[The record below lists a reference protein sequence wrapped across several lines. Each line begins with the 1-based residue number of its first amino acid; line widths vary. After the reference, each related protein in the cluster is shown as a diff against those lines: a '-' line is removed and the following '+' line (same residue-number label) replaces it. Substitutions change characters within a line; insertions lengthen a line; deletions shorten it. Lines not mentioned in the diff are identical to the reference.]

1 MADRIGQQLGLYRLV
16 RFIGRGS
23 FAEVYLGEH
32 VRLLTQAAVKVF
44 PTQVTGEAEERF
56 QEEVRVLARL
66 GHPHI
71 MPILDYA
78 VQDGVPFLAMDYTTN
93 GTLRR
98 LFPKG
103 TPQAPGAIL
112 PYMWQVADALH
123 YAHGQHVIHRDVKP
137 ENMLLDAHNEV
148 LLNDFSIGVVSQRS
162 RYQATQEIVGAA
174 TYLAPEQ
181 IEALARPASD
191 QYALAVLVYEWLSGT
206 PPFEGSTK
214 EVMAKHLFAD
224 PQPLHERVR
233 TISPAVE
240 AVIRGALSKDP
251 ADRFPSVESFAAAL
265 EQACQAVPALL
276 FVPPRLIG
284 SPETEE
290 PDGTSVAEEQDVA
303 ESQPPAVPA
312 EPPLTQDSTAPDAV
326 EAEPAPAEP
335 PTPVAEP
342 LPAAGRAAPPQP
354 APVPPLAPSPLP
366 VSPVASVAEVA
377 PAPPAPTPI
386 LISPAA
392 LSAADWLTRPE
403 PPVPARAPAFSA
415 PVATPAIPPAA
426 PVITPVTPP
435 ASPAAAPA
443 IFPAAPVTP
452 PAAPGAGVLPMPKK
466 PTLAPSWREVSWI
479 PAPPSPHAEPLP
491 QPPPLEEPPRRL
503 SRRAVLLGGAAGL
516 TVVAGALAWLGIS
529 ELGANPPRALA
540 PTLTPIST
548 QPASPTPTATPNL
561 PGGVVYTYSGHSGPL
576 RGVSWAPGGVRIA
589 SASDDH
595 TVQVWDALT
604 GANTTTYKGH
614 SREVMAVAWS
624 PSGTYLAS
632 GSQDQTLHVWD
643 ASSGATLQSFSFGH
657 WVMAVAWSPNGKYL
671 AAGSW
676 DYTVQIW
683 NTATWARIHQFNTP
697 GWVNALA
704 WSPDSTRLVT
714 GDGAKVAIIWNVLP
728 ESKLFIYR
736 RHTGAVTSLAWT
748 PNGTS
753 IASGAEFPDT
763 TVQYWSALTGQ
774 PLWSAN
780 TQDHT
785 PSLAWSFDAS
795 RLAAGGAN
803 VSLLNPTSGA
813 QLAQYQHDAWTLA
826 WSPDGKYIAS
836 GGPST
841 TVQVWRTT

>member
-16 RFIGRGS
+16 RFIGKGS

-44 PTQVTGEAEERF
+44 HAKLAGEEEERF
-56 QEEVRVLARL
+56 QEEARVLARL

-71 MPILDYA
+71 MRILDYA
-78 VQDGVPFLAMDYTTN
+78 VQDGVPFLAMDYVAN

-98 LFPKG
+98 LFPEG

-112 PYMWQVADALH
+112 PYVWQVADALH

-137 ENMLLDAHNEV
+137 ENLLLDAHNEV
-148 LLNDFSIGVVSQRS
+148 LLSDFSIGVASQSS

-191 QYALAVLVYEWLSGT
+191 QYALAVMVYEWLSGT

-214 EVMAKHLFAD
+214 EVMAKHLFTE

-251 ADRFPSVESFAAAL
+251 IDRFPSVESFAAAL

-284 SPETEE
+284 SSEPEESDEVPEAEE
-290 PDGTSVAEEQDVA
+290 PDVA
-303 ESQPPAVPA
+303 ESLALA
-312 EPPLTQDSTAPDAV
+312 EPPLNQDTTPAPDAV
-326 EAEPAPAEP
+326 EAETAPTES

-342 LPAAGRAAPPQP
+342 SPA
-354 APVPPLAPSPLP
+354 SP
-366 VSPVASVAEVA
+366 
-377 PAPPAPTPI
+377 PI

-392 LSAADWLTRPE
+392 LPTADWLARPE
-403 PPVPARAPAFSA
+403 PPAPIRVPAFSA
-415 PVATPAIPPAA
+415 PGAAPVIPPAA
-426 PVITPVTPP
+426 P
-435 ASPAAAPA
+435 AA
-443 IFPAAPVTP
+443 P
-452 PAAPGAGVLPMPKK
+452 PAAPGAGVLPAYKK

-479 PAPPSPHAEPLP
+479 PAAPPSHAEPAP
-491 QPPPLEEPPRRL
+491 QSPPEEPPRGL

-516 TVVAGALAWLGIS
+516 TAVAGALAWLGIS
-529 ELGANPPRALA
+529 DLRASPPHAAAPTPTPIPTQA
-540 PTLTPIST
+540 PTLTP
-548 QPASPTPTATPNL
+548 TATPIL
-561 PGGVVYTYSGHSGPL
+561 PGGIVYTYSGHSGPL
-576 RGVSWAPGGVRIA
+576 RGVSWSPSGARIA

-604 GANTTTYKGH
+604 GANATTYKGH

-624 PSGTYLAS
+624 PNGTYLAS

-683 NTATWARIHQFNTP
+683 NTTTWARIHQFDTP

-714 GDGAKVAIIWNVLP
+714 GDGAKVAVIWNVLVGN
-728 ESKLFIYR
+728 KLFIYR

-748 PNGTS
+748 PNAAQ
-753 IASGAEFPDT
+753 IASGADFPDT
-763 TVQYWSALTGQ
+763 TVQYWSALNGQ
-774 PLWSAN
+774 QLWSAN

-795 RLAAGGAN
+795 RLAAGGGN
-803 VSLLNPTSGA
+803 VYLLNPASGA
-813 QLAQYQHDAWTLA
+813 QLSRYQRDALTLA

-836 GGPST
+836 GGPSS